1 VLLIGNNMTPIN
13 ADENGGAPRNAQQ
26 PASASAGAD
35 RVPNAPQGSSEVQ
48 SARVVA
54 SAAGARSDAVWAAL
68 ATAVAIA
75 AMVWIA
81 YQANAR
87 DEVAQVQ
94 KEIAT
99 QHDETVAQLQSLKDK
114 IQGITVAQNRTDAE
128 VTKLVKQ
135 SPPAK
140 SEIQGLQNHVNTL
153 RQEPKAKKR

>member
-1 VLLIGNNMTPIN
+1 MTPIN